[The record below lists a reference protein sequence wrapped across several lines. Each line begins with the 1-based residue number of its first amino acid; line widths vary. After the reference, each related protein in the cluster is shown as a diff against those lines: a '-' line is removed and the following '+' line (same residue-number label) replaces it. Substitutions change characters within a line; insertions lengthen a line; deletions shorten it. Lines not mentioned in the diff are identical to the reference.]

1 MSAVLSHP
9 QARLCVL
16 GGQRGREAPDVGA
29 VMKSLRYVAAAW
41 VGSALLLAS
50 ASLRAQDGARPD
62 TGADWEAS
70 VSYVVDGDSIWVRA
84 AAVRRRVRLD
94 GIDAPEI
101 CQRFGREARQALQAK
116 LLNRRVRVTIRAYDR
131 YGRAIARVTRVDDG
145 VDAAAQMVSEGW
157 AWTDQFRGRPGKYQR
172 QQDAAQR
179 RRIGLFADRAPEL
192 PRDFRQRHGPCGMH

>member
-1 MSAVLSHP
+1 L
-9 QARLCVL
+9 
-16 GGQRGREAPDVGA
+16 
-29 VMKSLRYVAAAW
+29 
-41 VGSALLLAS
+41 ALLLAS
-50 ASLRAQDGARPD
+50 ARLHAQDGARVD
-62 TGADWEAS
+62 TGVDWEAS

-84 AAVRRRVRLD
+84 AAGGRRVRLRLD

-116 LLNRRVRVTIRAYDR
+116 LLNQRVRVTVWTYDR

-179 RRIGLFADRAPEL
+179 QRIGLFADRAPEL